1 MQRVLEFQ
9 TGSYDS
15 IFIDYMIKGGPS
27 SGVYT
32 GARAGII
39 LASWLDKDLS
49 YSELTSGDAGDSS
62 AVNLVLSLNSS
73 GSIFLDAE
81 ISTGVWEIKTITKV
95 V

>member
-27 SGVYT
+27 VGVYT

-49 YSELTSGDAGDSS
+49 YSELTSGDAGDTS

-73 GSIFLDAE
+73 GSILLDAE

>member
-1 MQRVLEFQ
+1 
-9 TGSYDS
+9 
-15 IFIDYMIKGGPS
+15 
-27 SGVYT
+27 
-32 GARAGII
+32 
-39 LASWLDKDLS
+39 LDKDLS
-49 YSELTSGDAGDSS
+49 YSELTSGDAGDTS